1 MAGKFFSILIKAL
14 LFRNTSKKLIF
25 KSMNLQTIIEIIEF
39 ISKETET
46 QKIIE
51 KYENLLAVLNKIK
64 NKPDINFSTEL
75 AKAREELT
83 RALSATEPVNQP
95 YPGSNVL
102 HDIDKENVVGLQAVH
117 RIDSIFESNQ
127 ADTEEISVE
136 LNKRII
142 ATNALLSSGFEA
154 LKFLNIF
161 SVPDSTL
168 SEKALLTLHFEG
180 KTSMQTINDLER
192 YTRIWIGIINDFAL
206 LTISSECQP
215 VIEMIDKR
223 SMILSIPEGDKILY
237 AIFSG
242 TKKVI
247 ETYSKILRIRRLQLE
262 VQKLSLNNGIGEQLD
277 NEISATINEIS
288 EIVVTELME
297 MHQLHPE
304 NGNDELFI
312 RVKKSFK
319 LILDFIEKGGK
330 IECKLSRNNENI
342 DDCNNMLLSA
352 YQLVSEIEETVR
364 EMNGLR
370 LSQVEAPVPGQN

>member
-1 MAGKFFSILIKAL
+1 M
-14 LFRNTSKKLIF
+14 FRNISKKLIS

-39 ISKETET
+39 ISRETKT

-64 NKPDINFSTEL
+64 NKPDKNFSAEL
-75 AKAREELT
+75 TKARQDLT
-83 RALSATEPVNQP
+83 RALSATEPGSLP
-95 YPGSNVL
+95 YPGSKVL
-102 HDIDKENVVGLQAVH
+102 HDIDKEDVVGLQAVH

-127 ADTEEISVE
+127 ANTEKISDE

-142 ATNALLSSGFEA
+142 ATNALLSSGSEA

-161 SVPDSTL
+161 SVPELTL
-168 SEKALLTLHFEG
+168 SEKTLLTLHFEG

-192 YTRIWIGIINDFAL
+192 YTRIWNGIINDFAL
-206 LTISSECQP
+206 LTISSVCQP

-223 SMILSIPEGDKILY
+223 SMILSIPGGDKILY

-247 ETYSKILRIRRLQLE
+247 ETYSKILRIRKLQLE

-277 NEISATINEIS
+277 NEISTTINEIS

-297 MHQLHPE
+297 MHQLHPD
-304 NGNDELFI
+304 NGNNDLFI
-312 RVKKSFK
+312 SVKKSFK

-330 IECKLSRNNENI
+330 IECQLSRDNGNI
-342 DDCNNMLLSA
+342 DECNYMLLSA

-364 EMNGLR
+364 EMNGLKS
-370 LSQVEAPVPGQN
+370 SQVEAHVPDQN